1 MVTDDYLQKFGLELI
16 DANVGQGGSAV
27 VHKCRRLDMP
37 IQGFPSKGAFV
48 AVKEFRP
55 EMLAT
60 PGQLQ
65 RIEQEAAIGLSVASE
80 HLAKIYAKDVG
91 EGVPPAHCV
100 LFMEWIGGST
110 LFSWTKNRKPNRP
123 VPWETMRSVCL
134 QIVKGVQQLH
144 DAGIHHRDL
153 KTENIM
159 LRSGTQPVIMDVGVA
174 EIARGAEHT
183 MHTRVKDFLGS
194 VRYASPQFLRGEEFD
209 SSDDVYS
216 LGCTFLELLTG
227 QQPYHQEER
236 KVLLPSIVMH
246 GPPDVPNSI
255 SASAPGLDILIR
267 GCTHPDRSRRPTLS
281 ELAEFFEAS
290 NLTDYVNLE
299 RVRQYEDQNGW
310 PVLQVDKYEIYLD
323 LASRPVIED
332 REFKVVRLG
341 KPILV
346 PSTGQMHIPQR
357 LIGKAKHLHT
367 SGTLAHFRFT
377 PDIDARISIDAK
389 VYGLPS
395 PTFDMVEV
403 GDRVV
408 V

>member
-1 MVTDDYLQKFGLELI
+1 MVTDEYLERFGLKLVN
-16 DANVGQGGSAV
+16 ANVGQGGSAV
-27 VHKCRRLDMP
+27 VHKCQRLDKP
-37 IQGFPSKGAFV
+37 IKDFPPKGAFV

-80 HLAKIYAKDVG
+80 FLAKIYAKDVG

-100 LFMEWIGGST
+100 LFMEWINGQT
-110 LFSWTKNRKPNRP
+110 LFSWTSARKPNRP
-123 VPWETMRSVCL
+123 VPWETMRAICL
-134 QIVKGVQQLH
+134 QIVKGVRQLH

-209 SSDDVYS
+209 PSDDVYS
-216 LGCTFLELLTG
+216 LGCTFLELVTG
-227 QQPYHQEER
+227 KQPFHQEER
-236 KVLLPSIVMH
+236 KVLLPSIVLQ
-246 GPPDVPNSI
+246 GPPEVPESV
-255 SASAPGLDILIR
+255 SAFAHGLDVLIR
-267 GCTHPDRSRRPTLS
+267 GCTHPERSRRPTLE
-281 ELAEFFEAS
+281 ELAEFFETS
-290 NLTDYVNLE
+290 KPTDYMHLE
-299 RVRQYEDQNGW
+299 RVRQYEDQHGW
-310 PVLQVDKYEIYLD
+310 PVLRVDGYEIYLD
-323 LASRPVIED
+323 LAGKPVSQD

-341 KPILV
+341 QPILV

-377 PDIDARISIDAK
+377 PDIDTRVNIDAGI
-389 VYGLPS
+389 YGLPR
-395 PTFDMVEV
+395 PALDMVEV

-408 V
+408 F